1 MKTCNQCGQIA
12 SMDDSYCPRCG
23 SGDLKTE
30 NVKDSRRRQRNNQQT
45 RTQVNNSGFNGDNI
59 EEDTMPQQVP
69 SKFRNPNAVKVP
81 NKQAKQPKK
90 PRLKKQRSQNFDGGI
105 EINQDEN
112 GVDNFAG
119 FKSTPGGTE
128 VTLKEWIIAYLIMLV
143 PIFNIVYLIMKGFG
157 TKSYV
162 KPSLKTWAVAQLIF
176 MGASIILFILT
187 SGFIAN
193 LLISIMLGL

>member
-1 MKTCNQCGQIA
+1 MKKCNQCGQIA

-23 SGDLKTE
+23 SGDLKAE
-30 NVKDSRRRQRNNQQT
+30 NVKDSRRRQRNNKQT
-45 RTQVNNSGFNGDNI
+45 RTQISNSEFNGDNI
-59 EEDTMPQQVP
+59 EEDIIQQQVP

-105 EINQDEN
+105 EIDQDEN

-187 SGFIAN
+187 SGFIVD
-193 LLISIMLGL
+193 LFLSIMLGL